1 MSKTI
6 QFTSTALKGGKKG
19 IISAD
24 SDGYYTMIIGGLNVF
39 NSAGEYYTLNKAK
52 ELFEQSSLFMR
63 RVKAGVLKAEL
74 GHPRREPGQSDDEYI
89 NRILDIRETNICA
102 HFSDVWLDFDNVKD
116 NQGKTVVAIMAK
128 VKPSGPHAK
137 VLQDSLDNPKEDTC
151 FSIRAFTED
160 TMVGGIKNRVLTS
173 IVTFDFVLESGIHF
187 ARKYFN
193 PGLES
198 VSEQSFDKEGL
209 KQLLKTTKNTTA
221 MESFSNRLK
230 EVLDSYAP
238 SDRGVAKPVYHNW

>member
-1 MSKTI
+1 MANV

-19 IISAD
+19 IITPD
-24 SDGYYTMIIGGLNVF
+24 ENGYYTMIIGGLNVF

-52 ELFEQSSLFMR
+52 ELFETSSLFMR

-102 HFSDVWLDFDNVKD
+102 HFSEIWLDFNNVKD

-160 TMVGGIKNRVLTS
+160 SMVGGIKNRALTS

-187 ARKYFN
+187 ARKYYN

-198 VSEQSFDKEGL
+198 IAEQSFSTDGL
-209 KQLLKTTKNTTA
+209 KQLLKTTKNTAA
-221 MESFSNRLK
+221 MESFNGRLQ
-230 EVLDSYAP
+230 EVLDGYKRSA
-238 SDRGVAKPVYHNW
+238 SASAKPNYLDW